1 MNPSTK
7 NGNIRQHSK
16 KQVIGLQLYAVNLTL
31 TRYVPRKNRNGQ
43 IERGDYDK
51 KGITFKTK
59 LNTPVLKKAVSKS
72 YNSIMLSWEK
82 VDGAQKYE
90 VYRKIEGTGYKYIG
104 DTASTSYIDTVTCG
118 DTYILYS

>member
-1 MNPSTK
+1 MTK
-7 NGNIRQHSK
+7 DHVLVGRVGSSPILRMSYRCCIDDE
-16 KQVIGLQLYAVNLTL
+16 IGCTAFSYFKEN
-31 TRYVPRKNRNGQ
+31 
-43 IERGDYDK
+43 ERGDYDK

-90 VYRKIEGTGYKYIG
+90 VYRKIGGTG
-104 DTASTSYIDTVTCG
+104 
-118 DTYILYS
+118 